1 MAQTISEV
9 MMPSPVTVQAD
20 EPIQGAASVMRE
32 QGVGDLIVVDGQ
44 EVRGI
49 VTDRD
54 LVVRGLAAGH
64 DPTTTPVGGMC
75 SEELAVVDADADVDQ
90 AVAIMRDRALRRLP
104 VVAEG
109 RLVGIVSI
117 GDLAI
122 SQDPKSALADI
133 SAAPPNK

>member
-9 MMPSPVTVQAD
+9 MMPSPVTVRAD
-20 EPIQGAASVMRE
+20 EPIQGAATLMRE
-32 QGVGDLIVVDGQ
+32 QGVGDLIVVEGQ

-64 DPTTTPVGGMC
+64 DPTTPVGEMC
-75 SEELAVVDADADVDQ
+75 SEQLATVDADADVDQ

-104 VVAEG
+104 VVSEG

-122 SQDPKSALADI
+122 SQDPQSALADI